1 MKIKPGKV
9 KMYGIV
15 RDKNGKIKYDDWDS
29 LDPVLKEYIL
39 KEERENGRNVR
50 DSRKKRSM

>member
-1 MKIKPGKV
+1 MKTKPGKV

-15 RDKNGKIKYDDWDS
+15 RDKNGKIKVDDWDK

-39 KEERENGRNVR
+39 KEEKEIGRNIR
-50 DSRKKRSM
+50 NNR

>member
-15 RDKNGKIKYDDWDS
+15 RDKNGKIKVDNWET

-39 KEERENGRNVR
+39 KEERKNGRNAR
-50 DSRKKRSM
+50 RYR

>member
-1 MKIKPGKV
+1 MKIKPGKI

-15 RDKNGKIKYDDWDS
+15 RDKNGKIKVDDWET

-39 KEERENGRNVR
+39 KEEGKNGRNIR
-50 DSRKKRSM
+50 NNR

>member
-39 KEERENGRNVR
+39 KEERENGRNIR
-50 DSRKKRSM
+50 NNR